1 MLSVGSR
8 VLASV
13 VVQHGFCCPVACGI
27 FPDKELNQCPLYWQ
41 VDSEALDHQENP

>member
-13 VVQHGFCCPVACGI
+13 VVQHGFRCPVVCGI
-27 FPDKELNQCPLYWQ
+27 SPDKELNRCPLYWQ